1 MLWLNHCYGC
11 CWNYLGSSH
20 LIWGY
25 NACFPDF
32 TKLTLCLLA
41 TKKEISAIDNSNKWL
56 SGIFERQDQL
66 SLPPLWRTEEQIKA
80 TKTTREKRIRAI
92 YPTKNILQIQVFR
105 WYEKLIRNLAQI
117 QSWRFLCTGGGWT
130 LIKGKKKTLFYSLE
144 LSASINSADYFIIM
158 MVLFT
163 NFFYMFLTI
172 IMTQS
177 FENKYTVCI

>member
-1 MLWLNHCYGC
+1 MVVVEITLGVPIWFEDTMLAFLTSPNWPCV
-11 CWNYLGSSH
+11 CWQQRKRYQ
-20 LIWGY
+20 
-25 NACFPDF
+25 P
-32 TKLTLCLLA
+32 LTILTSDCQGFLKDKINFL
-41 TKKEISAIDNSNKWL
+41 
-56 SGIFERQDQL
+56 FH
-66 SLPPLWRTEEQIKA
+66 PCEEQKN
-80 TKTTREKRIRAI
+80 KLKQQKHREEREIRAI

-117 QSWRFLCTGGGWT
+117 QSWRFLCTGRGWT

-177 FENKYTVCI
+177 FENKYTVCIWAQWLTQ